1 MNALECK
8 AYLERIGYQEE
19 PHTDKDCL
27 EKLMELQLQSVPFEN
42 LEVFKEKRVP
52 SLKTEDIFHKIVHQE
67 RGGCCFELNKI
78 FYELLKGLGFDVT
91 PLAIRMLWSPDDFR
105 RILHRATMVVLEDGP
120 YYCDVGYGGPGPRYP
135 VKLEDGL
142 HTEKNGTFR
151 VTMEPQGTNGEI
163 LMERKQ
169 DGEYRPLMSFTLHPA
184 QDVDFEVLNYYCS
197 TSPDMWL
204 TQKNGG
210 QHQHTYRK
218 RCPYR
223 RHAHHPERRRQHRK
237 PRLRFARNRENL
249 AQDLFW
255 TVIDNVEQTG
265 EHKFPGSFL
274 HMEKQGPQRTSR
286 CGPCPK

>member
-105 RILHRATMVVLEDGP
+105 RILHRATMVPITATWATAVP
-120 YYCDVGYGGPGPRYP
+120 VPGIRSSWKTAFIPRKTAP
-135 VKLEDGL
+135 
-142 HTEKNGTFR
+142 
-151 VTMEPQGTNGEI
+151 
-163 LMERKQ
+163 
-169 DGEYRPLMSFTLHPA
+169 SA
-184 QDVDFEVLNYYCS
+184 
-197 TSPDMWL
+197 
-204 TQKNGG
+204 
-210 QHQHTYRK
+210 
-218 RCPYR
+218 
-223 RHAHHPERRRQHRK
+223 
-237 PRLRFARNRENL
+237 
-249 AQDLFW
+249 
-255 TVIDNVEQTG
+255 
-265 EHKFPGSFL
+265 
-274 HMEKQGPQRTSR
+274 
-286 CGPCPK
+286 

>member
-120 YYCDVGYGGPGPRYP
+120 YYCDVGYGGPGIRSSWKTAFIPRKTAP
-135 VKLEDGL
+135 
-142 HTEKNGTFR
+142 
-151 VTMEPQGTNGEI
+151 
-163 LMERKQ
+163 
-169 DGEYRPLMSFTLHPA
+169 SA
-184 QDVDFEVLNYYCS
+184 
-197 TSPDMWL
+197 
-204 TQKNGG
+204 
-210 QHQHTYRK
+210 
-218 RCPYR
+218 
-223 RHAHHPERRRQHRK
+223 
-237 PRLRFARNRENL
+237 
-249 AQDLFW
+249 
-255 TVIDNVEQTG
+255 
-265 EHKFPGSFL
+265 
-274 HMEKQGPQRTSR
+274 
-286 CGPCPK
+286 

>member
-27 EKLMELQLQSVPFEN
+27 EKLMELQRQSVPFEN

-67 RGGCCFELNKI
+67 RGGYCFELNKI

-151 VTMEPQGTNGEI
+151 VTMEPQDTNGEI

-169 DGEYRPLMSFTLHPA
+169 GGEYRPLMSFTLHPA

-204 TQKNGG
+204 TQKTAVSISTPTGSVALTG
-210 QHQHTYRK
+210 DTLTIQKEDGSIESHVCDSPETEKTWLKTYFG
-218 RCPYR
+218 
-223 RHAHHPERRRQHRK
+223 
-237 PRLRFARNRENL
+237 L
-249 AQDLFW
+249 
-255 TVIDNVEQTG
+255 
-265 EHKFPGSFL
+265 
-274 HMEKQGPQRTSR
+274 
-286 CGPCPK
+286 

>member
-19 PHTDKDCL
+19 PHVDKDCL
-27 EKLMELQLQSVPFEN
+27 KKLMELQLQRVPFEN
-42 LEVFKEKRVP
+42 LEAFKEKKVP
-52 SLKTEDIFHKIVHQE
+52 SLKTEDIFQKIVRQG
-67 RGGCCFELNKI
+67 RGGYCFELNKI

-151 VTMEPQGTNGEI
+151 VTMEPQDTNGEI

-184 QDVDFEVLNYYCS
+184 QDTDFEVLNYYCS

-204 TQKNGG
+204 TQKTAVSISTPTGSVALTG
-210 QHQHTYRK
+210 DTLTIQKEDGSIESHVCDSPETEKTWLKTYFG
-218 RCPYR
+218 
-223 RHAHHPERRRQHRK
+223 
-237 PRLRFARNRENL
+237 L
-249 AQDLFW
+249 
-255 TVIDNVEQTG
+255 
-265 EHKFPGSFL
+265 
-274 HMEKQGPQRTSR
+274 
-286 CGPCPK
+286 

>member
-52 SLKTEDIFHKIVHQE
+52 SLKTEDIFHKIVHQG
-67 RGGCCFELNKI
+67 RGGYCFELNKI

-91 PLAIRMLWSPDDFR
+91 PLAIRMLWSPDDLR

-120 YYCDVGYGGPGPRYP
+120 YFCDVGYGGPGPRYP

-142 HTEKNGTFR
+142 HTEKNGSFR
-151 VTMEPQGTNGEI
+151 VTMEPQDTNGEI
-163 LMERKQ
+163 LMERKR

-204 TQKNGG
+204 TQKTAVSISTPTGSVALTG
-210 QHQHTYRK
+210 
-218 RCPYR
+218 
-223 RHAHHPERRRQHRK
+223 
-237 PRLRFARNRENL
+237 ARNRENL

-255 TVIDNVEQTG
+255 TAIDNVEQTG

-274 HMEKQGPQRTSR
+274 HMEKQGQRNIPLRPLPQIDRLALY
-286 CGPCPK
+286 